1 MLQEYR
7 TLVDLNI
14 HESSARLYFLNKS
27 FHLTYPKLH
36 LSQMHHD
43 PKPKDSDSE
52 DDASVERKKPEG
64 SWFPSQREKG
74 LNTSEV
80 SYVRTSVLYIS
91 AYCSRKLIEL
101 MPFDSSG
108 EG

>member
-64 SWFPSQREKG
+64 SWFPPQREKG

-91 AYCSRKLIEL
+91 AFCSRKLIEL

-108 EG
+108 ER

>member
-1 MLQEYR
+1 
-7 TLVDLNI
+7 
-14 HESSARLYFLNKS
+14 
-27 FHLTYPKLH
+27 
-36 LSQMHHD
+36 MHHD

-80 SYVRTSVLYIS
+80 SSVYVRLQYILLW
-91 AYCSRKLIEL
+91 KL
-101 MPFDSSG
+101 M
-108 EG
+108 